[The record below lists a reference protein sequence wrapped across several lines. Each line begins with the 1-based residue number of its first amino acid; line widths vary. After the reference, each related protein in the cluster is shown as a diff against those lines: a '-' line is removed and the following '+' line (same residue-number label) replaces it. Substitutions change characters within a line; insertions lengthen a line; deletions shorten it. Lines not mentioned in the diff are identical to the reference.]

1 MIECTFI
8 NCGFEWLRVR
18 VPLQS
23 TLDIAPVSSKEML
36 DIQAT
41 TECRFTLKR
50 VCDNDKNT
58 VIKLVIENEN
68 ENNDEVCVDFV
79 ILFLL

>member
-50 VCDNDKNT
+50 VCDM
-58 VIKLVIENEN
+58 IKTQS
-68 ENNDEVCVDFV
+68 
-79 ILFLL
+79 